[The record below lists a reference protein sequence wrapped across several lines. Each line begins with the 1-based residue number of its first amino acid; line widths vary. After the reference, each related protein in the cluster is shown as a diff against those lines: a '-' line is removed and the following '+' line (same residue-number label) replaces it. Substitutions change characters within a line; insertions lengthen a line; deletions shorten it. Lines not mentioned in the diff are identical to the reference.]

1 MFGLFS
7 KRRTNRVQ
15 APATRDMVMKT
26 VSDAG
31 GFDFG
36 VIWQPSL
43 GQGTILLAGETSFS
57 LEDIAAWRRVASTVI
72 GVTVISTIVVSGEDP
87 AITYAFVTFDAEKK
101 SCDDF
106 LTWLAKQVV
115 QVYSPEELEIMW
127 WPQDAES
134 VTRHA
139 CTLWA
144 PDSDP
149 VFPPVA
155 QTLVEHYDIIQC
167 DQVYRVAFEIL
178 LSTDAAE
185 DFVQEFED
193 IVSTSMLQDGEKI
206 HFVEIVR
213 PLDPTFVLDD
223 AGFPFRR
230 DGIIVLSAPSSEQV
244 EDFTTDLVASLS
256 PRTRLHLTRL
266 FGRQHIGVLLAGG
279 VPAYG
284 WQLTSTFVK

>member
-149 VFPPVA
+149 VFPRLRKHWWSIMTLSNAIRYIVWLLKFYYPPMLLRTLFKNSKILCPPV
-155 QTLVEHYDIIQC
+155 C
-167 DQVYRVAFEIL
+167 SR
-178 LSTDAAE
+178 
-185 DFVQEFED
+185 
-193 IVSTSMLQDGEKI
+193 MG
-206 HFVEIVR
+206 
-213 PLDPTFVLDD
+213 
-223 AGFPFRR
+223 RR
-230 DGIIVLSAPSSEQV
+230 YI
-244 EDFTTDLVASLS
+244 SL
-256 PRTRLHLTRL
+256 
-266 FGRQHIGVLLAGG
+266 
-279 VPAYG
+279 
-284 WQLTSTFVK
+284 K